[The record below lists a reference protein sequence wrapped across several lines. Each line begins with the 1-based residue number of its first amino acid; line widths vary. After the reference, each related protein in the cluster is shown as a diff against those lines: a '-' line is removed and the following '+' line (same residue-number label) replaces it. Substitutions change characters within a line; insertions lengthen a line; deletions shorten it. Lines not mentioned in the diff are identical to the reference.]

1 MQRICV
7 SGLTSSYGKKQVL
20 NNISLEASAGTCT
33 AIVGING
40 CGKSTLLN
48 ILAGLKKPD
57 QGRIFFDGHEVNGRK
72 EKELF
77 CSYVGYVPQECNLVM
92 ELTVMDNLALWY
104 QHRDELNQSLQEGF
118 LHVLGLE
125 QILSA
130 KVGKL
135 SGGMKKRVSMGCA
148 LAGNPPILLLDEPNA
163 ALDLP
168 GKSDIRRYLAFYM
181 EKGGTV
187 IMATHDECDLELCN
201 QVYCL
206 SHGECHKIDNS
217 LRGEALLRAIS

>member
-1 MQRICV
+1 MEIIKLSV
-7 SGLTSSYGKKQVL
+7 GENEELDIGFAEGEFSFNDETFFVYA
-20 NNISLEASAGTCT
+20 ISTGNL
-33 AIVGING
+33 
-40 CGKSTLLN
+40 TLLV
-48 ILAGLKKPD
+48 KTD
-57 QGRIFFDGHEVNGRK
+57 
-72 EKELF
+72 
-77 CSYVGYVPQECNLVM
+77 CSL
-92 ELTVMDNLALWY
+92 
-104 QHRDELNQSLQEGF
+104 DEMNQSLQEGF

-187 IMATHDECDLELCN
+187 IMATHDECDLALCN